1 MSALSPDSSGLRP
14 SVSGSPP
21 SGGGIALRC
30 ENLHRY
36 LGQGE
41 GRVHVLRGVTFEAR
55 RGHVTAIVGPSGC
68 GKSTLLYLLGLLD
81 QPDGGEIWID
91 GHLMS
96 NSGDLERT
104 AARGEHIGF
113 VFQFHF
119 LMQEFSALDN
129 VMMPMRK
136 LARLP
141 EEQMVERARWLLD
154 AVGLGDKTHRLTT
167 QLSGG
172 EQQRVAIARAL
183 ANQPAIILADEPT
196 GNLDVKNSTLV
207 FDLLTKLAKENG
219 QAVVLVTHNPD
230 IANRCDEIK
239 PMRDGEFLP

>member
-1 MSALSPDSSGLRP
+1 MKTAVQPA
-14 SVSGSPP
+14 
-21 SGGGIALRC
+21 ALRC
-30 ENLHRY
+30 ANLHRY

-41 GRVHVLRGVTFEAR
+41 GRVHVLRGVSFEAQPGR
-55 RGHVTAIVGPSGC
+55 VTAIVGPSGC

-81 QPDGGEIWID
+81 KPDDGSIWIREQ
-91 GHLMS
+91 LMS

-119 LMQEFSALDN
+119 LMQEFTALEN

-136 LARLP
+136 LGRLS
-141 EEQMVERARWLLD
+141 EEAMAARARSLLGD
-154 AVGLGDKTHRLTT
+154 VGLGEKTHRLAT

-196 GNLDVKNSTLV
+196 GNLDQKNSAMV
-207 FDLLTKLAKENG
+207 FDLLTRLAKENG

-230 IANRCDEIK
+230 IANRCDEIR
-239 PMRDGEFLP
+239 PMRDGEFVG